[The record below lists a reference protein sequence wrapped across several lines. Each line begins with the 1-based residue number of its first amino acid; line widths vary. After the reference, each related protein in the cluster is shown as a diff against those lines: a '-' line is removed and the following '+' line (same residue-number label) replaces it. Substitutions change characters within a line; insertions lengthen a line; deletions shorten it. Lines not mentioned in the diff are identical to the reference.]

1 LTRDFAEHDALI
13 IRALQGTATPSELR
27 FLTTLCA
34 SPEFRRHHDQVV
46 RLWTLTAPERTR
58 HHAPLPIRSDVER
71 QRTLRRSTGEFPV
84 VRIRRTR
91 QWVAAASIAVAL
103 LGGAAL
109 LDRQLDLP
117 LLGSSTTADYRTR
130 GTETMTV
137 TLDDG
142 SLAHLAPHSRLRV
155 LRSRHRHG
163 VQLQG
168 RAFFAVHRA
177 SAGPLVIYTSRGR
190 VEARRGRFDV
200 QAGNGET
207 RVLVVDGDVTMEA
220 SGGRVR
226 TAASHAVRATVSS
239 VTADTVIDPAPSLAW
254 MRGFL
259 VFRDTPLRTAAHE
272 IAQLYGVRVDV
283 DSAVAD
289 RTVTAWFSQQSLSD
303 VLGVISRATYT
314 SYDLKDGVARLASPR
329 RGAMTWPRKVV
340 AN

>member
-1 LTRDFAEHDALI
+1 
-13 IRALQGTATPSELR
+13 
-27 FLTTLCA
+27 
-34 SPEFRRHHDQVV
+34 
-46 RLWTLTAPERTR
+46 
-58 HHAPLPIRSDVER
+58 
-71 QRTLRRSTGEFPV
+71 
-84 VRIRRTR
+84 
-91 QWVAAASIAVAL
+91 L

-130 GTETMTV
+130 DTETMTV